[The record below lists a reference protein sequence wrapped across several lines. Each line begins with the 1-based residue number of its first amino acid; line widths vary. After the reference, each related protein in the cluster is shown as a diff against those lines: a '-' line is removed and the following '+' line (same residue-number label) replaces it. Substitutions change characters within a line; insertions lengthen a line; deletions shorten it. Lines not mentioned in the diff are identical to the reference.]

1 MSSRHSFRFTLM
13 AALFVCVFLVS
24 MSVGRFPVPVSS
36 VVRAMLSIA
45 PAEGEL
51 SPQVETVL
59 FQVRFP
65 RVLLGALVG
74 AGLSCSGTVY
84 QAIFR
89 NPLVSPEFLGAS
101 SGAALGAAFAILNG
115 LGYREISLFAFLSG
129 LAAVGL
135 VVLVNVRSRLNPVL
149 GFLLAGI
156 MVGSLCSAGISYLK
170 LIADPNNALPA
181 ITYWLMGSLAS
192 ARREDVLFAAPLVL
206 SGLIL
211 LFMMRWRIN
220 ILSAGDEEAAAMGV
234 NAGLVRGAAILGAT
248 FVTAACVSVSGV
260 IGWIGLVVPHFAR
273 SLVGADCR
281 RSIPASILLG
291 GALLPA
297 TDDFSR
303 MLSSSEVPIGILTA
317 FVGAPFLLYI
327 ILNDRREA

>member
-1 MSSRHSFRFTLM
+1 MNARYPVRFALM
-13 AALFVCVFLVS
+13 AGLFISVFLLS
-24 MSVGRFPVPVSS
+24 MSVGRYPVPVSS
-36 VVRAMLSIA
+36 VLKALLPMTG
-45 PAEGEL
+45 EGEL
-51 SPQVETVL
+51 ASQVETVL
-59 FQVRFP
+59 YRVRFP

-84 QAIFR
+84 QSIFQ

-115 LGYREISLFAFLSG
+115 FGYRTISLCAFITG
-129 LAAVGL
+129 LVAVGL
-135 VVLVNVRSRLNPVL
+135 VVLVNTRSRINRIL
-149 GFLLAGI
+149 GYLLAGI

-170 LIADPNNALPA
+170 LIADPNNSLPA

-192 ARREDVLFAAPLVL
+192 ARGEDLVFAAPLIL
-206 SGLIL
+206 SGL
-211 LFMMRWRIN
+211 LFLFLMRWRIN
-220 ILSAGDEEAAAMGV
+220 ILSVGEEEARSMGV
-234 NAGLVRGAAILGAT
+234 DVRLVRGGAILGAT

-273 SLVGADCR
+273 FIVGADCR

-303 MLSSSEVPIGILTA
+303 MLSTSEVPIGILTA
-317 FVGAPFLLYI
+317 FVGAPFLLFL
-327 ILNDRREA
+327 ILHERREL